1 MNGPLNLTSPYSWF
15 SGKRGE
21 AEDDESQV
29 NSDPPVLMLA
39 LAYTVLFR
47 SIRIILK
54 IMIIFVI

>member
-29 NSDPPVLMLA
+29 NSDPPVLIS
-39 LAYTVLFR
+39 AYTVLFR

-54 IMIIFVI
+54 ITIIFVI